1 MKNILLNL
9 NPLYEVPDPDSISN
23 IEGANYSVSWISGH
37 TEIVLACEI
46 ILIFVLLYFSYKFYK
61 DNKDNK

>member
-9 NPLYEVPDPDSISN
+9 NPLCEVPDPDTTN
-23 IEGANYSVSWISGH
+23 IEGANDAVNWISGH

-46 ILIFVLLYFSYKFYK
+46 ILILLLIYLSYKFYK

>member
-9 NPLYEVPDPDSISN
+9 NPLFEVPDPDTTN
-23 IEGANYSVSWISGH
+23 FGGANEAVSLISGH
-37 TEIVLACEI
+37 TNIVLASEI

>member
-9 NPLYEVPDPDSISN
+9 NPLCGVPDPDTTN
-23 IEGANYSVSWISGH
+23 IEEANDAMSWISGH
-37 TEIVLACEI
+37 TEIVLASEI

-61 DNKDNK
+61 DNKDK